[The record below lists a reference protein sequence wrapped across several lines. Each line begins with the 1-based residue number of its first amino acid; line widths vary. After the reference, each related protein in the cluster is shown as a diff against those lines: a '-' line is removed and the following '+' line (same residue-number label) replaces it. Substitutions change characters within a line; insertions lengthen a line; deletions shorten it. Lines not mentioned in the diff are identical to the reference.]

1 MINYMANM
9 TPNEL
14 VSKILSGERDFAKLI
29 LPDMADLREF
39 IPRLNEYLKSQ
50 ELQKQPLLLNNS
62 KLYGLIAPLIFM
74 PYSIM
79 SGADMSRADMYRAN
93 MYRANMSEADMSGA
107 NMSGA
112 NMSGADMS
120 EANMS
125 RADMSRAD
133 MSRADMSEANMYR
146 ADMSGADMSR
156 ADMSEADMSEANM
169 SRADIRGVIGLE
181 LCYSL
186 DNALFNQTI
195 VTENEKRIIE
205 KAREKLQ
212 LFDVREN

>member
-1 MINYMANM
+1 MVNM

-29 LPDMADLREF
+29 LPDMTDLTEF

-50 ELQKQPLLLNNS
+50 ELQKQPLLLNDS
-62 KLYGLIAPLIFM
+62 RLYGLIASFIFM

-79 SGADMSRADMYRAN
+79 SGANMSRAIMSRAYMYR
-93 MYRANMSEADMSGA
+93 
-107 NMSGA
+107 
-112 NMSGADMS
+112 
-120 EANMS
+120 ANMS
-125 RADMSRAD
+125 RADMSGAYMSRADMYRAD